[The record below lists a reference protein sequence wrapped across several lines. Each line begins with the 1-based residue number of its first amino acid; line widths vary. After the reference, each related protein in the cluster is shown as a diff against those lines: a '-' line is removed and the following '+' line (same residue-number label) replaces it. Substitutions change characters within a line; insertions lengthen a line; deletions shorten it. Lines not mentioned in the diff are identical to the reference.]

1 MPQKTDMFQ
10 RPKAAKYLL
19 IAKSLVTETLGGS
32 GSSRN
37 ASITG
42 DNLGRC
48 LYRFEEQQVDTV
60 GEVKPAFQVALRATS
75 RVRVCLSVV
84 KGKWEW

>member
-37 ASITG
+37 ASITV
-42 DNLGRC
+42 DNLERC

-60 GEVKPAFQVALRATS
+60 GEPAFQVALRATS